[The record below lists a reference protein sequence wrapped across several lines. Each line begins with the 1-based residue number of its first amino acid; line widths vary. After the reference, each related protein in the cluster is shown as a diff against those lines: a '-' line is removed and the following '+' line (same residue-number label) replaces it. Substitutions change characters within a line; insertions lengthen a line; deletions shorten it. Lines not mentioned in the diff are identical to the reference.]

1 MLGYIWVRSATGRAS
16 NTKENVVPRIN
27 TLTIETAP
35 DASKPLLEGVNQ
47 KLGKVPNLFAT
58 LAHSPAALQTYFN
71 LKDAI
76 AKGSLG
82 DKIGESV
89 AIAIATK
96 ASCDYCAN
104 AHYTIGGMVGVEEDE
119 RSLNLQGKS
128 NDPKTQAAIDLSLAI
143 IEKRGFVDDSDLSSF
158 KKAGFTDADVLEIL
172 SIVTLNT
179 FTNYANHIAQT
190 VSDFP
195 KIPESATA

>member
-1 MLGYIWVRSATGRAS
+1 
-16 NTKENVVPRIN
+16 VPRIN

-35 DASKPLLEGVNQ
+35 EASKPVLEGVNQ

-71 LKDAI
+71 IKDAL

-82 DKIGESV
+82 DKLSESI

-96 ASCDYCAN
+96 ASCQYCAN
-104 AHYTIGGMVGVEEDE
+104 AHYTIGGMVGVNEDE
-119 RSLNLQGKS
+119 RSKNLQGKS
-128 NDPKTQAAIDLSLAI
+128 NDPKTQAAIDFAFAI

-158 KKAGFTDADVLEIL
+158 KDAGFTDADVLEVL
-172 SIVTLNT
+172 SIVILNT
-179 FTNYANHIAQT
+179 FTNYANHIAET
-190 VSDFP
+190 VPDFP
-195 KIPESATA
+195 EIPESALA

>member
-1 MLGYIWVRSATGRAS
+1 M
-16 NTKENVVPRIN
+16 PRIN

-35 DASKPLLEGVNQ
+35 AASKPLLEGVN
-47 KLGKVPNLFAT
+47 KKMGKVPNLFAT

-71 LKDAI
+71 LKDAL

-82 DKIGESV
+82 DKIGESI
-89 AIAIATK
+89 ALAIATK

-104 AHYTIGGMVGVEEDE
+104 AHYTIGGMVGLGEDE
-119 RSLNLQGKS
+119 RAKNLQGKS
-128 NDPKTQAAIDLSLAI
+128 GDPKTQAAIDLALAI

-158 KKAGFTDADVLEIL
+158 KSAGFTDSDVLEIL

-190 VSDFP
+190 VGDFP